1 MTKRLDLLQQP
12 PNVHL
17 PQACSSHRNARGYRR
32 GDYCYFPNFTPET
45 WEEAFRSCRRH
56 GVMIVIVPYVDN
68 LYNPPKAHL
77 ASINSAAESEF
88 VWSLLVEGQQYWI
101 DGKRLGEVMNVL
113 FSY

>member
-1 MTKRLDLLQQP
+1 
-12 PNVHL
+12 
-17 PQACSSHRNARGYRR
+17 
-32 GDYCYFPNFTPET
+32 
-45 WEEAFRSCRRH
+45 
-56 GVMIVIVPYVDN
+56 MIIIVSYVDN
-68 LYNPPKAHL
+68 LDNHSRIISYNNPSKAHL

>member
-1 MTKRLDLLQQP
+1 
-12 PNVHL
+12 
-17 PQACSSHRNARGYRR
+17 
-32 GDYCYFPNFTPET
+32 
-45 WEEAFRSCRRH
+45 
-56 GVMIVIVPYVDN
+56 MIVIVSYVDN
-68 LYNPPKAHL
+68 LDNHSRIISHNNPPKAHL